1 MSALTDVTTKE
12 HIHALAALTR
22 GISLLLYD
30 NKQKRKFVKNPSAV
44 NIGGI
49 SDEKYSEAFGN
60 DLQNDSVLAKVFLDW
75 TKLDISEFG
84 NNKYFW
90 AFVTEIYGHYKDTV
104 LTEEMS
110 N

>member
-60 DLQNDSVLAKVFLDW
+60 DIESNDREEVNKRITRSMNDAKR
-75 TKLDISEFG
+75 
-84 NNKYFW
+84 
-90 AFVTEIYGHYKDTV
+90 
-104 LTEEMS
+104 EEMR
-110 N
+110 NV